1 MMKRSIFTLIL
12 ISLYVIVAVAQEG
25 QVQKNDPVGKW
36 IFQLPD
42 APEGYKSGTI
52 DVGFTGEKYSA
63 SMFFTEREYKIP
75 GEKVSFLQDSL
86 LFVMYAEGQEITVS
100 LKLTEPLKMEGK
112 VVYSEGEIP
121 LFLTKE
127 SKPD

>member
-1 MMKRSIFTLIL
+1 MKRAVFTIFL
-12 ISLYVIVAVAQEG
+12 ISLIVSVTNAQES

-36 IFQLPD
+36 KFQLPD

-63 SMFFTEREYKIP
+63 SMFFTERDYKIP

-112 VVYSEGEIP
+112 VVYSEGVIP

-127 SKPD
+127 NKAD